1 MKLNDIENMQI
12 KRGITDSIYNGKI
25 IIFFS
30 LIFIVLSLL
39 GQEVNYNKNF
49 KTKID
54 YLIIDKD
61 TIQKDKWN
69 DIVISQKDSI
79 TFIFHC
85 EAKDTTKP
93 FLFNIK
99 LQNENDINIRSSR
112 TRVALYYGLPEG
124 NYQLTIYAFSQR
136 WTSYPAFLNFNVN
149 NKEDSLRNEIE
160 RLNKENIKLKE
171 KKEDP
176 TKFVINKSHIIIA
189 LILLPVLVG
198 LIIAMFRFR
207 KRKKPAESYILFEPD
222 EELNQKIIIEEE
234 TMATPAP
241 APIPASEKPSYDEL
255 FLENQSLKDEIEV
268 LRTQINILQSRSF
281 ELNKQNKELEEK
293 AEKLSKG
300 KKELEELQKQKDELF
315 AIIIHDIK
323 NPVALIK
330 SLVEL
335 LRSYDLTA
343 TEQMEIIDDIF
354 ETTTKI
360 VSLSQEVSRILSLES
375 TAITLNLEQYNINEI
390 INDVFRRNTVASK
403 NKNISMLLD
412 LGSDV
417 PQIELDYQK
426 VDEIIDNLIS
436 NAIKFSHAGGEIRIK
451 SINAEDNVVVEI
463 SDNGLGL
470 SEVDIQKAFQR
481 GSRLSAKPT
490 ANEPSSGL
498 GLWIV
503 RKLVEAHNGRVW
515 VRSALGKGSTFAF
528 AIPVASIKKGNGN
541 GK

>member
-1 MKLNDIENMQI
+1 MTFI
-12 KRGITDSIYNGKI
+12 
-25 IIFFS
+25 
-30 LIFIVLSLL
+30 LIAFTLY
-39 GQEVNYNKNF
+39 GEEPKYNKDF
-49 KTKID
+49 QTKID

-61 TIQKDKWN
+61 TVLKENWN
-69 DIVISQKDSI
+69 DIVISQKDTI
-79 TFIFHC
+79 VFIYHC
-85 EAKDTTKP
+85 EAKDTSKP

-112 TRVALYYGLPEG
+112 SRVALYFGLPEG
-124 NYQLTIYAFSQR
+124 KYDLTIYSFSQR
-136 WTSYPAFLNFNVN
+136 WTSYPAFLKFNVN
-149 NKEDSLRNEIE
+149 NKLDSLRDEIE
-160 RLNKENIKLKE
+160 KLKKANTTLIE
-171 KKEDP
+171 KKEDS
-176 TKFVINKSHIIIA
+176 TKFVVKKSHLIIA
-189 LILLPVLVG
+189 LIIVPVIAG
-198 LIIAMFRFR
+198 IIIIMLKFR
-207 KRKKPAESYILFEPD
+207 KRKKQSESYILFEPE
-222 EELNQKIIIEEE
+222 EELNQRIYLEEE
-234 TMATPAP
+234 KMEIPTPT
-241 APIPASEKPSYDEL
+241 PASEKPAYDEL
-255 FLENQSLKDEIEV
+255 FMENQSLKEEIDA
-268 LRTQINILQSRSF
+268 LRAQINVLQSRSY

-300 KKELEELQKQKDELF
+300 KKELEDLQKQKDELF
-315 AIIIHDIK
+315 AVIIHDIK

-343 TEQMEIIDDIF
+343 TEQQEIIDDIF

-390 INDVFRRNTVASK
+390 INDVFRRNNIASK
-403 NKNISMLLD
+403 NKNIAMLLD
-412 LGSDV
+412 LGNDI

-436 NAIKFSHAGGEIRIK
+436 NAIKFSHTGGEIRIK

-481 GSRLSAKPT
+481 GARLSAKPT

-503 RKLVEAHNGRVW
+503 RKLVEAHSGRVW

-528 AIPVASIKKGNGN
+528 AIPVKSIQKSNGN

>member
-1 MKLNDIENMQI
+1 MRLKTKIPFRTI
-12 KRGITDSIYNGKI
+12 KRNSI
-25 IIFFS
+25 F
-30 LIFIVLSLL
+30 LLTFILVAFAISA
-39 GQEVNYNKNF
+39 GEPKYNKDF
-49 KTKID
+49 QTKID
-54 YLIIDKD
+54 YLIINKD
-61 TIQKDKWN
+61 TISKETWN
-69 DIVISQKDSI
+69 DIVISQKDTI
-79 TFIFHC
+79 TFIYHC
-85 EAKDTTKP
+85 EAKDTSKP

-99 LQNENDINIRSSR
+99 LQNEDDINIRSSR
-112 TRVALYYGLPEG
+112 SRIALYFGLPEG
-124 NYQLTIYAFSQR
+124 KYDLTIYSFSQR
-136 WTSYPAFLNFNVN
+136 WTSYPAFLKFEVN

-160 RLNKENIKLKE
+160 KLKKANTSLIE
-171 KKEDP
+171 KKGDP
-176 TKFVINKSHIIIA
+176 SNFVINKSHLLIGLIVIPVLAGIII
-189 LILLPVLVG
+189 IMVK
-198 LIIAMFRFR
+198 FK
-207 KRKKPAESYILFEPD
+207 KRKKLSESYILFEP
-222 EELNQKIIIEEE
+222 EEEINQKIYLEDEKMEIP
-234 TMATPAP
+234 TPT
-241 APIPASEKPSYDEL
+241 PASEKPTYDEL
-255 FLENQSLKDEIEV
+255 FMENQSFKDEIEA
-268 LRTQINILQSRSF
+268 LRAQINVLQSRSY

-300 KKELEELQKQKDELF
+300 KKELEDLQKQKDELF
-315 AIIIHDIK
+315 AVIIHDIK

-343 TEQMEIIDDIF
+343 TEQQEIIDDIF

-390 INDVFRRNTVASK
+390 LNDVFRRNSVASK
-403 NKNISMLLD
+403 SKNISMLLD
-412 LGSDV
+412 LGNDI

-436 NAIKFSHAGGEIRIK
+436 NAIKFSHSGGEIRIK

-470 SEVDIQKAFQR
+470 SEIDIQKAFQR
-481 GSRLSAKPT
+481 GARLSAKPT

-528 AIPVASIKKGNGN
+528 ALPVTSLRKGNGN

>member
-1 MKLNDIENMQI
+1 M
-12 KRGITDSIYNGKI
+12 
-25 IIFFS
+25 
-30 LIFIVLSLL
+30 
-39 GQEVNYNKNF
+39 
-49 KTKID
+49 
-54 YLIIDKD
+54 
-61 TIQKDKWN
+61 
-69 DIVISQKDSI
+69 
-79 TFIFHC
+79 
-85 EAKDTTKP
+85 
-93 FLFNIK
+93 
-99 LQNENDINIRSSR
+99 
-112 TRVALYYGLPEG
+112 
-124 NYQLTIYAFSQR
+124 
-136 WTSYPAFLNFNVN
+136 
-149 NKEDSLRNEIE
+149 
-160 RLNKENIKLKE
+160 LK
-171 KKEDP
+171 
-176 TKFVINKSHIIIA
+176 
-189 LILLPVLVG
+189 
-198 LIIAMFRFR
+198 FR
-207 KRKKPAESYILFEPD
+207 KRKKQSESYILFEP
-222 EELNQKIIIEEE
+222 EEE
-234 TMATPAP
+234 VNQRIYLEEEKMEIPTPT
-241 APIPASEKPSYDEL
+241 PASEKPAYDEL
-255 FLENQSLKDEIEV
+255 FMENQSLKEEIDA
-268 LRTQINILQSRSF
+268 LRAQINVLQSRSY

-300 KKELEELQKQKDELF
+300 KKELEDLQKQKDELF
-315 AIIIHDIK
+315 AVIIHDIK

-343 TEQMEIIDDIF
+343 TEQQEIIDDIF

-390 INDVFRRNTVASK
+390 INDVFRRNNIASK
-403 NKNISMLLD
+403 NKNIAMLLD
-412 LGSDV
+412 LGNDI

-436 NAIKFSHAGGEIRIK
+436 NAIKFSHTGGEIRIK

-481 GSRLSAKPT
+481 GARLSAKPT

-503 RKLVEAHNGRVW
+503 RKLVEAHSGRVW

-528 AIPVASIKKGNGN
+528 AIPVKSIQKSNGN

>member
-1 MKLNDIENMQI
+1 MFMTIFNKILILRNKRYAVFLSAFILFVLMLYGSEN
-12 KRGITDSIYNGKI
+12 K
-25 IIFFS
+25 
-30 LIFIVLSLL
+30 
-39 GQEVNYNKNF
+39 YNKDF
-49 KTKID
+49 RTKLD
-54 YLIIDKD
+54 YLVINND
-61 TIQKDKWN
+61 TINTEKWN
-69 DIVISQKDSI
+69 DIVISQNDSI

-124 NYQLTIYAFSQR
+124 SYQLTIYAFSQR
-136 WTSYPAFLNFNVN
+136 WTSYPAYLKFNVN

-160 RLNKENIKLKE
+160 KLHRENKYLKE

-176 TKFVINKSHIIIA
+176 SKFVINKSHIIIA
-189 LILLPVLVG
+189 LIVAPILIG
-198 LIIAMFRFR
+198 LIIIIIKFR
-207 KRKKPAESYILFEPD
+207 KKRRKPEESYILFEPE
-222 EELNQKIIIEEE
+222 EELNEKIIIKEEE
-234 TMATPAP
+234 MATPTP
-241 APIPASEKPSYDEL
+241 AAEKPAYEEL
-255 FLENQSLKDEIEV
+255 FMENQSLKDEVEA
-268 LRTQINILQSRSF
+268 LRSQINILQSRSY

-293 AEKLSKG
+293 AEKLTKS

-375 TAITLNLEQYNINEI
+375 TAITLNLETYNINEI
-390 INDVFRRNTVASK
+390 INDVFRRNSIASK

-412 LGSDV
+412 LGNDI

-436 NAIKFSHAGGEIRIK
+436 NAIKFSNSGGEIRIK
-451 SINAEDNVVVEI
+451 SLNAEDNLVVEV

-515 VRSALGKGSTFAF
+515 GRSALGKGSTFAF
-528 AIPVASIKKGNGN
+528 AIPVAGVKKGNGN

>member
-1 MKLNDIENMQI
+1 M
-12 KRGITDSIYNGKI
+12 KI
-25 IIFFS
+25 INKILNQNNKRYVVF
-30 LIFIVLSLL
+30 LTIFILLVLMLYGS
-39 GQEVNYNKNF
+39 ETYNINF
-49 KTKID
+49 RTKID
-54 YLIIDKD
+54 YLIIDND
-61 TIQKDKWN
+61 TISNEKWK
-69 DIVISQKDSI
+69 DIVISQKDTI

-93 FLFNIK
+93 FLFNVK

-112 TRVALYYGLPEG
+112 TRVAFYYGLPEG
-124 NYQLTIYAFSQR
+124 KYELTIYAFSQR
-136 WTSYPAFLNFNVN
+136 WTSYPAYLKFNVN

-160 RLNKENIKLKE
+160 KLHKENKYLKE

-176 TKFVINKSHIIIA
+176 SKFVINKSNIIIA
-189 LILLPVLVG
+189 LIVVPILTG
-198 LIIAMFRFR
+198 FIIIIIKFR
-207 KRKKPAESYILFEPD
+207 KKRRKPEESYILFEPE
-222 EELNQKIIIEEE
+222 EELNEKIIIKEEV
-234 TMATPAP
+234 MATPTP
-241 APIPASEKPSYDEL
+241 AAEKPAYDEI
-255 FLENQSLKDEIEV
+255 FMENQSLKDEVEA
-268 LRTQINILQSRSF
+268 LRAQINILQSRSY
-281 ELNKQNKELEEK
+281 ELNKQNKDLEEK
-293 AEKLSKG
+293 AEKLTKG

-323 NPVALIK
+323 NPVSLIK

-375 TAITLNLEQYNINEI
+375 TAITLNLEKYDINEI
-390 INDVFRRNTVASK
+390 INDVFRRNTIASK
-403 NKNISMLLD
+403 NKNLSMLLD
-412 LGSDV
+412 LGNDI

-436 NAIKFSHAGGEIRIK
+436 NAIKFSNSGGEIRIK

-528 AIPVASIKKGNGN
+528 AIPVASVKKSNGN

>member
-1 MKLNDIENMQI
+1 M
-12 KRGITDSIYNGKI
+12 TIYNKI
-25 IIFFS
+25 LNLKTKGYIIPLIGFVFF
-30 LIFIVLSLL
+30 VLVLYGS
-39 GQEVNYNKNF
+39 ENNYNKDYR
-49 KTKID
+49 TKLD
-54 YLIIDKD
+54 YLVINND
-61 TIQKDKWN
+61 TISNDKWN

-99 LQNENDINIRSSR
+99 LQNENDINTRSSR

-124 NYQLTIYAFSQR
+124 TYQMTIYAFSQR
-136 WTSYPAFLNFNVN
+136 WTSYPVFLKFNVN
-149 NKEDSLRNEIE
+149 NKEDSLRSEIE
-160 RLNKENIKLKE
+160 KLHKENKYLKE
-171 KKEDP
+171 KKDDSSL
-176 TKFVINKSHIIIA
+176 FAIDKSHLIIA
-189 LILLPVLVG
+189 LIVAPILIG
-198 LIIAMFRFR
+198 LILIMIKFR
-207 KRKKPAESYILFEPD
+207 KKRRKPEESYILFEQE
-222 EELNQKIIIEEE
+222 EELKEEFEEEINETIIIKEEK
-234 TMATPAP
+234 MD
-241 APIPASEKPSYDEL
+241 IPTLAAEKPTYDEL
-255 FLENQSLKDEIEV
+255 FLENQSLKDEVEA
-268 LRTQINILQSRSF
+268 LRAQINILQGRSY
-281 ELNKQNKELEEK
+281 ELNKQNKDLEEK

-375 TAITLNLEQYNINEI
+375 TAITLNLETYNINEI
-390 INDVFRRNTVASK
+390 ITDVFRRNSVASK
-403 NKNISMLLD
+403 NKKISMLLD
-412 LGSDV
+412 LGNDI
-417 PQIELDYQK
+417 PQVELDYQK

-436 NAIKFSHAGGEIRIK
+436 NAIKFSHSGGEIRIK

-528 AIPVASIKKGNGN
+528 AMPVTGMKKGNGN

>member
-1 MKLNDIENMQI
+1 M
-12 KRGITDSIYNGKI
+12 KI
-25 IIFFS
+25 INKILNQNNKRYVVF
-30 LIFIVLSLL
+30 LTIFILLVLMLYGS
-39 GQEVNYNKNF
+39 ETYNINF
-49 KTKID
+49 RTKID
-54 YLIIDKD
+54 YLIIDND
-61 TIQKDKWN
+61 TISNEKWK
-69 DIVISQKDSI
+69 DIVISQKDTI

-93 FLFNIK
+93 FLFNVK

-112 TRVALYYGLPEG
+112 TRVAFYYGLPEG
-124 NYQLTIYAFSQR
+124 KYELTIYAFSQR
-136 WTSYPAFLNFNVN
+136 WTSYPAYLKFNVN

-160 RLNKENIKLKE
+160 KLHKENKYLKE

-176 TKFVINKSHIIIA
+176 SKFVINKSNIIIA
-189 LILLPVLVG
+189 LIVVPILTG
-198 LIIAMFRFR
+198 FIIIIIKFR
-207 KRKKPAESYILFEPD
+207 KKRRKPEESYILFEPE
-222 EELNQKIIIEEE
+222 EELNEKIIIKEEV
-234 TMATPAP
+234 MATPTLA
-241 APIPASEKPSYDEL
+241 AEKPAYDEI
-255 FLENQSLKDEIEV
+255 FMENQSLKDEVEA
-268 LRTQINILQSRSF
+268 LRAQINILQSRSY
-281 ELNKQNKELEEK
+281 ELNKQNKDLEEK
-293 AEKLSKG
+293 AEKLTKG

-323 NPVALIK
+323 NPVSLIK

-375 TAITLNLEQYNINEI
+375 TAITLNLEKYDINEI
-390 INDVFRRNTVASK
+390 INDVFRRNTIASK
-403 NKNISMLLD
+403 NKNLSMLLD
-412 LGSDV
+412 LGNDI

-436 NAIKFSHAGGEIRIK
+436 NAIKFSNSGGEIRIK

-528 AIPVASIKKGNGN
+528 AIPVASVKKSNGN